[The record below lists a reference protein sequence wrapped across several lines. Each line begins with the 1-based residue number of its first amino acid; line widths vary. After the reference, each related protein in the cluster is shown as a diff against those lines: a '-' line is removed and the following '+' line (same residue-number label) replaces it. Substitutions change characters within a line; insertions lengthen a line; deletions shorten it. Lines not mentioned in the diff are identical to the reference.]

1 MARLTE
7 LPTDDVLRYARTV
20 FNLPDVRA
28 NVIVKA
34 AKIQLNINRVGD
46 YAHSLSHMILTA
58 THDAQV
64 NGLKSAIREL
74 MKKRK

>member
-7 LPTDDVLRYARTV
+7 LPTEDVLRYARTI

-34 AKIQLNINRVGD
+34 AKIQLSINRVGD
-46 YAHSLSHMILTA
+46 YAQSLSHLILSA
-58 THDAQV
+58 TRDAQV
-64 NGLKSAIREL
+64 NDLKSAIREL